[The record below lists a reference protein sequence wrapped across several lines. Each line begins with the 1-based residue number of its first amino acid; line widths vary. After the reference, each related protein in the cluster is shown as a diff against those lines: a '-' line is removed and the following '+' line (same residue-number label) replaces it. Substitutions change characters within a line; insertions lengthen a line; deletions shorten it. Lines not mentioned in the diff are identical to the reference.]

1 MIVGFTTTYAIG
13 ACRHWGYEFASRSGW
28 GVQNYGIKF
37 RQFAAGRWLFPG
49 LPVSSTNKTDHHDI
63 TEILLKVA
71 LNTIKPNELD
81 FNRDNSLKQHSKG
94 KHRTHYPDT
103 EPDRLC
109 CYSLIYIVS
118 LLNLETADTNFIVFC
133 LIRPGIIEPM
143 IYTALQPITL
153 SFTPPRLWIFPLMNL
168 VIIEVYYHSV
178 DTFARGLIQAL
189 DYRRTFLSTFNI
201 IVDILDMLI
210 ETSACD
216 Y

>member
-1 MIVGFTTTYAIG
+1 MVQCLFYTRLKHVG
-13 ACRHWGYEFASRSGW
+13 
-28 GVQNYGIKF
+28 
-37 RQFAAGRWLFPG
+37 
-49 LPVSSTNKTDHHDI
+49 
-63 TEILLKVA
+63 
-71 LNTIKPNELD
+71 LD

-153 SFTPPRLWIFPLMNL
+153 SFTPPRLWISPLMKKC
-168 VIIEVYYHSV
+168 IITV
-178 DTFARGLIQAL
+178 DTFARGLIQTL
-189 DYRRTFLSTFNI
+189 DSIDVPFYPHSILLWIYWICWSRQVPVTISPPSCQCFWHWHGFWNI
-201 IVDILDMLI
+201 FYDWNKK
-210 ETSACD
+210 
-216 Y
+216 